1 MGRGGEGDALRTRCK
16 QKGFEGQTS
25 EVEGLCFVAH
35 GCNAKEISFLGSDFR
50 VSLQPKCRKEGG
62 CPQTAGGC
70 SGVGPCLSWAFG
82 GLCGLLISE
91 AFCWRPGRVKGNFS
105 QASGRD
111 LQNVT

>member
-62 CPQTAGGC
+62 VLRQQEGAQVWDPAFPGHLEG
-70 SGVGPCLSWAFG
+70 SVGS
-82 GLCGLLISE
+82 
-91 AFCWRPGRVKGNFS
+91 
-105 QASGRD
+105 
-111 LQNVT
+111 